1 MGSEPLVCGGFG
13 LADVSCV
20 KQSPAQ
26 NQFAMGTSQTI
37 SICYFEEEN
46 DWSYDSQLKTL
57 QDFKESKVST
67 PKSQEDEP
75 PLACVTPVSSLRPP
89 VR

>member
-1 MGSEPLVCGGFG
+1 MKGDKETEQGIDIDSTEVPAVTPAWLMGSEPLVCGGFG

-46 DWSYDSQLKTL
+46 DW
-57 QDFKESKVST
+57 
-67 PKSQEDEP
+67 
-75 PLACVTPVSSLRPP
+75 
-89 VR
+89 